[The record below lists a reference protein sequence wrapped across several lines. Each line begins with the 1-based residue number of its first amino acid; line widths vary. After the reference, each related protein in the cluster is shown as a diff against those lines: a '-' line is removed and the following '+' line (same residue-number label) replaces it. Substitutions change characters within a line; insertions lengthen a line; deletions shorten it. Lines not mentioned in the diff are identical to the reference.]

1 MGLMS
6 RRSRR
11 ASLAMAHVIYDDLLA
26 FESLLPE
33 DMKIT
38 FPTIYSRLNAINY
51 CQYLKTF
58 LRRRAQTRAVHCEH
72 CMVLDAKVNT
82 VKQVIH
88 KIVSTDAVFTGA
100 AHSA

>member
-1 MGLMS
+1 MFG
-6 RRSRR
+6 
-11 ASLAMAHVIYDDLLA
+11 DDLLA
-26 FESLLPE
+26 FESLLPD
-33 DMKIT
+33 DMKIM

-58 LRRRAQTRAVHCEH
+58 LCHRAQTRSAHCEH
-72 CMVLDAKVNT
+72 CMVLDAKVNA

-100 AHSA
+100 THST